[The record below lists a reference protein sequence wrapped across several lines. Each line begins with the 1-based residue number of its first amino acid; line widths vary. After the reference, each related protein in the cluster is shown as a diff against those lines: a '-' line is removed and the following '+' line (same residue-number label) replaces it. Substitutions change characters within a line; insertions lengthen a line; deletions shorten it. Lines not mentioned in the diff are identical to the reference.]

1 MARAE
6 RKQLISEIEKKRGS
20 KVICYV
26 TSDRHNLS
34 AQIAGDV
41 VSIIHDH
48 ILGFEPSSR
57 SKLDLFI
64 YSRGGHSDVPWA
76 LVSMFRQYC
85 HKGSFS
91 VLVPYRAHSAATVIC
106 LGADEI
112 VMTKKG
118 ELGPID
124 ATMSSGPF
132 NPTEG
137 TTSNRLPVSV
147 EDVNGY
153 FALLERVG
161 CERPTEK
168 MEGFKELTQRVHP
181 LALGAVNRLLE
192 ETKLVGLRLLN
203 TRAKPFAE
211 DENHSIIKKLSSEV
225 YSHSHAI
232 NRTEA
237 IKYLGLKHVKN
248 AESDSLDSE
257 MWNLYLQYRDLF
269 QLEVPFVPEENL
281 VVNELDEHIWKDLPF
296 ACVESFN
303 RYDVCQKSLRVKK
316 LRTIPP
322 TINVNLNNLAMPV
335 INLPPLPQP
344 LDPQKVSALVQQTV
358 KATVQQSLNS
368 AVQSAISSLVKS
380 LPQKGFEHVVFD
392 AGWKSE
398 E

>member
-1 MARAE
+1 MARKD
-6 RKQLISEIEKKRGS
+6 RRDLIEAIEKKRGS

-48 ILGFEPSSR
+48 ILSLDQDSR

-124 ATMSSGPF
+124 ATMASGPF

-137 TTSNRLPVSV
+137 NTPNRLPVSV

-153 FALLERVG
+153 FALLDRFG

-192 ETKLVGLRLLN
+192 ETKLVGLRLLS

-211 DENHSIIKKLSSEV
+211 EDNHDIIKKLSSEV

-237 IKYLGLKHVKN
+237 VKYLGLKHVKN
-248 AESDSLDSE
+248 AESISLDSE
-257 MWNLYLQYRDLF
+257 MWNLYQQYRELF
-269 QLEVPFVPEENL
+269 QLEVPFVPEESL
-281 VVNELDEHIWKDLPF
+281 IVKDLDEHVWKDLPY
-296 ACVESFN
+296 ACVESVN
-303 RYDVCQKSLRVKK
+303 RFDVCQKSLRVKK
-316 LRTIPP
+316 LRNIPP
-322 TINVNLNNLAMPV
+322 TINLNLNNIAMPT
-335 INLPPLPQP
+335 INLPALPQT
-344 LDPQKVSALVQQTV
+344 LDPQQLANLVQQVV
-358 KATVQQSLNS
+358 KATVQQGLNT
-368 AVQSAISSLVKS
+368 AVQSAIDSLLKS
-380 LPQKGFEHVVFD
+380 LPQRGFEHVVFD

-398 E
+398 Q